1 MNTMTSLELS
11 KKLYEG
17 GCKIKSEYYQFE
29 LKDGQTFID
38 KLDKK
43 RLEWLRMYHKGKWK
57 SYPAYDLLW
66 DVCVKHARQFFGED
80 AKEGLDYCPECGIFI
95 SGYKS
100 HALRIYN
107 LVNNN
112 KKQEAEN
119 YLWANCLF
127 NKENQ

>member
-66 DVCVKHARQFFGED
+66 DVCVKYADKFFD
-80 AKEGLDYCPECGIFI
+80 KGLFQT
-95 SGYKS
+95 
-100 HALRIYN
+100 
-107 LVNNN
+107 VNIITYIIKLMYYGN
-112 KKQEAEN
+112 KDGAES
-119 YLWANCLF
+119 YIWANCLF
-127 NKENQ
+127 NKEK